1 MFGRYAKAEVL
12 GREVFRRRAGRAKVR
27 SVKNKNGTT
36 SRSGCGYKWSCGEIF
51 CPKLLRR
58 AFAQP
63 FPARFWVAD
72 ITYIPTA
79 KGMVYLCA
87 VPDLCGKTVLAR

>member
-1 MFGRYAKAEVL
+1 MFGRYTKAETL

-36 SRSGCGYKWSCGEIF
+36 SRSGCGDKWSCGEIF

-63 FPARFWVAD
+63 FPDRFLVAD

-79 KGMVYLCA
+79 MGMVCLCA
-87 VPDLCGKTVLAR
+87 VPDLCG